1 MGRFTELE
9 LADAQRIADAHGL
22 GNCGAVIPI
31 AAGTVNSNY
40 FIDTAS
46 GRYFVRLYEQQEV
59 DGVSYEWALV
69 DFLAA
74 AGVPLPARVTGP
86 LPGELRV
93 SGRPVVVYR
102 QVVGEDLCQARVT
115 ASRTRSVGVALAKAA
130 RVGQAFSQIRAG
142 RFGLPDVA
150 RLLDRAKQA
159 QRPELDGAINRLVSL
174 HAELEQELPTQ
185 LPRGVVH
192 GDLFRDNVLWQGGEL
207 VALLDWESASDGVLV
222 YDLAVCVLAWCCGDA
237 LDWALARALVDGY
250 RSERDLTPEEW
261 DGLGWHLRF
270 GCLRFATTRIIDVY
284 LRGTYPDGYKDYRR
298 FLGRLDMIESLGAPE
313 MAELLGR

>member
-9 LADAQRIADAHGL
+9 LADAKRIAHAHGL
-22 GNCGAVIPI
+22 GDCLAVISI

-46 GRYFVRLYEQQEV
+46 GRYFVRLYEQQDV
-59 DGVSYEWALV
+59 DGVGYEWALV

-74 AGVPLPARVTGP
+74 GGVPLPARVVGP
-86 LPGELRV
+86 PPGELRV

-115 ASRTRSVGVALAKAA
+115 AARTRSVGVALAKAA
-130 RVGQAFSQIRAG
+130 RVGQHFSQIRAG

-150 RLLDRAKQA
+150 RLLAQAKQA
-159 QRPELDGAINRLVSL
+159 QRPELDGAIARLISL
-174 HAELEQELPTQ
+174 HAELDQKLPTQ

-192 GDLFRDNVLWQGGEL
+192 GDLFRDNVLWRGDEL
-207 VALLDWESASDGVLV
+207 VALLDWESASDGILV
-222 YDLAVCVLAWCCGDA
+222 YDLAVCILAWCCGDA
-237 LDWALARALVDGY
+237 LDWDLARALVGGY
-250 RSERDLTPEEW
+250 RSEREPSAEEW
-261 DGLGWHLRF
+261 DGLWWHLRA

-298 FLGRLDMIESLGAPE
+298 FLGRLDMIEALTPVQLAQR
-313 MAELLGR
+313 LGR